1 MDKFELLKKYFGY
14 EQFRYPQEPIIDTVL
29 AGKDVLG
36 VMPTGA
42 GKSLCY
48 QIPALM
54 LPGITLVISPLISL
68 MKDQVSALIK
78 MGIPAAYIN
87 ATLTPSQT
95 KTVLQRGREGR
106 YKLIYVAPER
116 LSSSDFLKLCGSVD
130 VSLVAVDE
138 AHCVSQWG
146 HDFRSAYLTIPDF
159 IHRLPKRPLMAA
171 FTATATEEVRRDIRR
186 LLGLRDPE
194 IYVSGFDRPNLFF
207 DVRRPQSKFNELL
220 RILKD
225 HPHESGI
232 IYCATRKT
240 VEEVAAR
247 LNQMG
252 YEATRY
258 HAGLSD
264 RERKENQDDF
274 LFDRKPVMAATNA
287 FGMGIDKSNVSFVVH
302 YNMPKNIESYYQ
314 EAGRAGRDGEPA
326 ECILLYEK
334 KDIVINRYFIEHST
348 ENNGLDPG
356 IRQKIRE
363 NELKQLN
370 EMIHYCTS
378 DQCLRNMILQY
389 FGETAEEPCGNCA
402 NCCHDFIVEDRT
414 DEYFTILTCVDEVR
428 QRFGSTMVADILKG
442 SRNKRIR
449 SLNLSLLSSYGMMS
463 DRKVSEIKKFI
474 DDLMDQEYLF
484 ITDDEYP
491 VIGLTEKGRD
501 VLEGEAR
508 VAIRRREDDTEDGPT
523 KNETRPKQVLTPLDE
538 LYEVLRQKR
547 NEMAE
552 AEGIPAYVIFSNATL
567 RDMSRKQ
574 PRTSAELLN
583 VSGVGKVKQ
592 QRYGAVFLKVIGDF
606 FGEPILDDTSAEIEN
621 SGGFYETDEDVFS
634 FFEEEPFSSEPPP
647 AWEKDE
653 DGSYQE
659 AIDPDWSDEDD
670 GKLLIF
676 LGTDWSLDAMAEYFQ
691 KTPNEIF
698 QRLKDLGMIRKPTL

>member
-14 EQFRYPQEPIIDTVL
+14 EQFRHPQEAIIDTVL
-29 AGKDVLG
+29 AGRDVLG

-68 MKDQVSALIK
+68 MKDQVSALVK

-106 YKLIYVAPER
+106 YKMIYVAPER
-116 LSSSDFLKLCGSVD
+116 LSSPDFLGLCGAVE
-130 VSLVAVDE
+130 VSFVAVDE

-146 HDFRSAYLTIPDF
+146 HDFRSAYLAIPDF
-159 IHRLPKRPLMAA
+159 IRRLPERPLMAA
-171 FTATATEEVRRDIRR
+171 FTATATREVREDIRS
-186 LLGLRDPE
+186 LLGLRNPE
-194 IYVSGFDRPNLFF
+194 IFVSGFDRPNLFF
-207 DVRRPQSKFNELL
+207 DVRHPQGKFNELL
-220 RILKD
+220 RILKA
-225 HPHESGI
+225 HPDESGI

-240 VEEVAAR
+240 VEEVTAR

-264 RERKENQDDF
+264 RERKKNQDDF

-326 ECILLYEK
+326 ECVLLYEK
-334 KDIVINRYFIEHST
+334 KDIVINRYFIDHGF
-348 ENNGLDPG
+348 ENNALDSAT
-356 IRQKIRE
+356 RQKIRE

-370 EMIHYCTS
+370 EMIHYCTT
-378 DQCLRNMILQY
+378 DQCLRKMILNY
-389 FGETAEEPCGNCA
+389 FGENAGDHCGNCA
-402 NCCHDFIVEDRT
+402 NCCNDFVVEDRT
-414 DEYFTILTCVDEVR
+414 DDGFLILTCVDEVH
-428 QRFGSTMVADILKG
+428 QRFGITMVADILKG

-449 SLNLSLLSSYGMMS
+449 SLNLTLLSSYGMMS
-463 DRKVSEIKKFI
+463 DRKVSEIKKSI
-474 DDLMDQEYLF
+474 DELIDQEYLF
-484 ITDDEYP
+484 TTDDEYP

-501 VLEGEAR
+501 VLEGEVR
-508 VAIRRREDDTEDGPT
+508 VEIRKRENDSVDIRAKD
-523 KNETRPKQVLTPLDE
+523 ETRMEQTSLPQDE
-538 LYEVLRQKR
+538 LYEMLRQKR
-547 NEMAE
+547 NELAE

-574 PRTSAELLN
+574 PRTIGELLN

-592 QRYGAVFLKVIGDF
+592 QRYGAVFLEVIRRF
-606 FGEPILDDTSAEIEN
+606 LGEPYAGDSFSETESDD
-621 SGGFYETDEDVFS
+621 FYEWTETVSS
-634 FFEEEPFSSEPPP
+634 FDEEEPFSPEPPP
-647 AWEKDE
+647 SWEKDA
-653 DGSYQE
+653 DGSYLE

-676 LGTDWSLDAMAEYFQ
+676 LGADWSLDAMAEYFQ

>member
-14 EQFRYPQEPIIDTVL
+14 EQFRHPQEAIIDTVL
-29 AGKDVLG
+29 AGRDVLG

-68 MKDQVSALIK
+68 MKDQVSALVK

-116 LSSSDFLKLCGSVD
+116 LSSPDFFGLCGAVE
-130 VSLVAVDE
+130 VSFVAVDE

-146 HDFRSAYLTIPDF
+146 HDFRSAYLAIPDF
-159 IHRLPKRPLMAA
+159 IRRLPECPLMAA
-171 FTATATEEVRRDIRR
+171 FTATATKEVREDIRS
-186 LLGLRDPE
+186 LLGLRNPE
-194 IYVSGFDRPNLFF
+194 IFVSGFDRPNLFF
-207 DVRRPQSKFNELL
+207 DVRHPQGKFNELL
-220 RILKD
+220 RILKA
-225 HPHESGI
+225 HPDESGI

-240 VEEVAAR
+240 VEEVTAR

-264 RERKENQDDF
+264 RERKKNQDDF

-326 ECILLYEK
+326 ECVLLYEK
-334 KDIVINRYFIEHST
+334 KDIVINRYFIDHGF
-348 ENNGLDPG
+348 ENNALDSAT
-356 IRQKIRE
+356 RQKIRE

-370 EMIHYCTS
+370 EMIHYCTT
-378 DQCLRNMILQY
+378 DQCLRKMILNY
-389 FGETAEEPCGNCA
+389 FGENAGDHCGNCA
-402 NCCHDFIVEDRT
+402 NCCNDFVVEDRT
-414 DEYFTILTCVDEVR
+414 DDGFLILTCVDEVH
-428 QRFGSTMVADILKG
+428 QRFGITMVADILKG

-449 SLNLSLLSSYGMMS
+449 SLNLTLLSSYGMMS
-463 DRKVSEIKKFI
+463 DRKVSEIKKSI
-474 DDLMDQEYLF
+474 DELIDQEYLF
-484 ITDDEYP
+484 TTDDEYP

-501 VLEGEAR
+501 VLEGEVR
-508 VAIRRREDDTEDGPT
+508 VEIRKRENDSVDIRAKD
-523 KNETRPKQVLTPLDE
+523 ETRMEQTSLPQDE
-538 LYEVLRQKR
+538 LYEMLRQKR
-547 NEMAE
+547 NELAE

-574 PRTSAELLN
+574 PRTIGELLN

-592 QRYGAVFLKVIGDF
+592 QRYGAVFLEVIRRF
-606 FGEPILDDTSAEIEN
+606 LGEPYAGDSFSETESDD
-621 SGGFYETDEDVFS
+621 FYEWTETVSS
-634 FFEEEPFSSEPPP
+634 FDEEEPFLPEPPP
-647 AWEKDE
+647 SWEKDA
-653 DGSYQE
+653 DGSYLE

-676 LGTDWSLDAMAEYFQ
+676 LEADWSLDAMAEYFQ